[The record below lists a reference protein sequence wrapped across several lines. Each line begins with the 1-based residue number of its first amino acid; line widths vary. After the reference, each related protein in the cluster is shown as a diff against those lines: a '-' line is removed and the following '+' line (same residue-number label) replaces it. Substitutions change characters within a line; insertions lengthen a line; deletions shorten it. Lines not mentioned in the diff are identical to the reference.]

1 MFAALFI
8 LGILSLAH
16 TVLTL
21 PVCPRPPAIPFASIT
36 AAKAEYNLGE
46 EITYN
51 CQPGYV
57 YQSGSR
63 KYICPLTG
71 RWPSMSLRCIPRKCP
86 YPGPLKNGNIHFTDL
101 SYQNFVDYSCDSG
114 YILQGQKN
122 SQCLADG
129 QWSAKLPECQ
139 PVICPPPPVS
149 EFSVLSFQRL
159 KPGNISAFQDEIKFE
174 CLLPYALL
182 GNETAVCQADGNWSA
197 LPECRAV
204 ECPRPEDI
212 ENGYINLLLRRPYH
226 YRETVTY
233 GCNPTYVLDGPVE
246 SRCEKT
252 GQWSTKPTCKAP
264 CTIPVKRATVL
275 YNNQKVKVQD
285 HLTSGIQHAEII
297 EFFCK
302 NKEQG
307 CSFTSPAQCVDGN
320 FTVPACFKERGMFA
334 TFFKTDIA
342 DLQPCENVD

>member
-21 PVCPRPPAIPFASIT
+21 PA
-36 AAKAEYNLGE
+36 
-46 EITYN
+46 
-51 CQPGYV
+51 
-57 YQSGSR
+57 
-63 KYICPLTG
+63 
-71 RWPSMSLRCIPRKCP
+71 RKCP